1 MFHDFYGMSAL
12 PFEER
17 TTPDKLLAD
26 ERFAKGLDRLDYSL
40 HSGGLAAVLTGPTGV
55 GKSSLL
61 RLFLSRLPGNR
72 YQPLLLQQTALESA
86 SFLRLVVTAMGEKPR
101 SGKDR
106 VFAQILAK
114 ARVNDRITLLVVDE
128 AHLLNEL
135 ALTDLRLLLCAGNE
149 DSARLRLLLCG
160 QDCLLHTLARQNLSD
175 LLNRVCVRIQLG
187 PLTPDQ
193 TACYLDHRMTAV
205 GGSEK
210 TLTDDAKR
218 RLHDYAGGVPRIL
231 NNIATLCLIQGAVKK
246 QKQITPA
253 LVDEAAQELRLL

>member
-1 MFHDFYGMSAL
+1 MFHDFYGMSSL

-17 TTPDKLLAD
+17 TAPDRLLAD
-26 ERFAKGLDRLDYSL
+26 ERFAKGLDRLDYAL

-72 YQPLLLQQTALESA
+72 YLPLLLQQTALESS
-86 SFLRLVVTAMGEKPR
+86 SFLRLIVAAMGEKPR

-114 ARVNDRITLLVVDE
+114 ARVNDRITLLLVDE
-128 AHLLNEL
+128 AHLLNEV
-135 ALTDLRLLLCAGNE
+135 ALTDLRLLICAGNE
-149 DSARLRLLLCG
+149 EAPRLRLLLCG
-160 QDCLLHTLARQNLSD
+160 QDTLLHTLARQSLSD
-175 LLNRVCVRIQLG
+175 LLNRICVRIQLG

-193 TACYLDHRMTAV
+193 TACYLDHRLRSV
-205 GGSEK
+205 GGPEK
-210 TLTDDAKR
+210 VLPDDVKR

-231 NNIATLCLIQGAVKK
+231 NNLATICLIQGAAKK
-246 QKQITPA
+246 HKQITLT
-253 LVDEAAQELRLL
+253 LVEEAAQELRLL